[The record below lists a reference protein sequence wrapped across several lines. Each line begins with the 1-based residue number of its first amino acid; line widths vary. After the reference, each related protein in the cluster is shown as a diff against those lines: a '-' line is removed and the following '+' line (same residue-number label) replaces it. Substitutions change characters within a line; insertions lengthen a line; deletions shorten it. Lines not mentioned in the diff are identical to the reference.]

1 MKKSI
6 LSLII
11 ATILMIIVGCIAYL
25 TVEPVGKNL
34 TLEKSEKFVIKKK
47 EMIEKKS
54 DGIGLLWSGNGFF
67 SGGGTRNEYH
77 LVLSSIETQKKDIIT
92 VTSREYT
99 LFEEGDT
106 IIVDKLHN
114 YSFRFVYPHNDSSFV
129 IMSL

>member
-11 ATILMIIVGCIAYL
+11 ATTIMTIVGYIA
-25 TVEPVGKNL
+25 TRKPIAIEKEF

-54 DGIGLLWSGNGFF
+54 NGIGLLWSGKGFF

-106 IIVDKLHN
+106 VIVDKLHN
-114 YSFRFVYPHNDSSFV
+114 YSFRFVYLHNDSSYVV
-129 IMSL
+129 ID